1 MKVKNIS
8 SKTMRIDVDPSIASN
23 IAETSRSSAIKKR
36 RTPGARV
43 EYCTN
48 CDYDGLLQAIYDA
61 VLVTDYRTGRI
72 QEFNERAL
80 DFLQYDKS
88 EILGKRVLKI
98 IAGAGENLLAN
109 IRHNLDSE
117 KYTLIEGFCVR
128 KDLSTFPAEI
138 AVNAISLQGD
148 RCLCFFIRDI
158 SVRKS
163 AQTALENAV
172 KRLENHAE
180 AKTAFISN
188 VSHELRT
195 PLTSMIYAVENM
207 LRGVTGP
214 LTAPIKKYLTMLKSD
229 SLRLKSTVDDILDL
243 RKLESESLSL
253 NKIKITFNSLVE
265 SSVKSLRVQAE
276 QKHIELKYH
285 EYSNSSFVLADIPK
299 IERVVINLINNAVK
313 FTPDYGRIVATVNE
327 VERDGIKYASL
338 NVTDTGIGIPPEYI
352 DKVLERYVTVGEQP
366 VGSGLGL
373 AISKEIVEM
382 HGGSIRIISPPHD
395 SKSGTSATVELPISD
410 KINVLFVGRDDALES
425 RLEYVLTKYNYGFER
440 KSGVTIDDINIDEYD
455 TVLIELTELSFTQDS
470 LMSFM
475 KKKRSTSRVPIIVV
489 GKLHTENEEKILDL
503 IRSFSIPWI
512 ANADDELLFVK
523 KLESTILIKGLQFSS

>member
-1 MKVKNIS
+1 M
-8 SKTMRIDVDPSIASN
+8 
-23 IAETSRSSAIKKR
+23 
-36 RTPGARV
+36 
-43 EYCTN
+43 
-48 CDYDGLLQAIYDA
+48 CDYDSLLQAIYDA
-61 VLVTDYRTGRI
+61 VLITDYRTGRV

-80 DFLQYDKS
+80 DFLQYEKS

-148 RCLCFFIRDI
+148 LCLCFFIRDI
-158 SVRKS
+158 TVRKS

-195 PLTSMIYAVENM
+195 PLTSIIYAVENM

-243 RKLESESLSL
+243 RKMEANSLSL

-285 EYSNSSFVLADIPK
+285 EYSNSSFVMADVPK

-313 FTPDYGRIVATVNE
+313 FTPDYGRIIATIDE
-327 VERDGIKYASL
+327 VVKDGTKYVRL

-352 DKVLERYVTVGEQP
+352 DKVLERYVTVGEQA

-382 HGGSIRIISPPHD
+382 HGGTITLISPPHD
-395 SKSGTSATVELPISD
+395 AQNGTSATVELPISE
-410 KINVLFVGRDDALES
+410 KIKVLFVGENNDLES
-425 RLEYVLTKYNYGFER
+425 RLEYVLTKYNYSFEQ
-440 KSGVTIDDINIDEYD
+440 KYGENITDIEMSDYD
-455 TVLIELTELSFTQDS
+455 TILLELDVLASSQDS
-470 LMSFM
+470 LMNFM
-475 KKKRSTSRVPIIVV
+475 KTKRTKSRVPIIVV
-489 GKLHTENEEKILDL
+489 GKLHNENENKIIDL
-503 IRSFSIPWI
+503 IKSFSIPWI
-512 ANADDELLFVK
+512 ANADDEQLFVK
-523 KLESTILIKGLQFSS
+523 KLENTILTKGLQFTS